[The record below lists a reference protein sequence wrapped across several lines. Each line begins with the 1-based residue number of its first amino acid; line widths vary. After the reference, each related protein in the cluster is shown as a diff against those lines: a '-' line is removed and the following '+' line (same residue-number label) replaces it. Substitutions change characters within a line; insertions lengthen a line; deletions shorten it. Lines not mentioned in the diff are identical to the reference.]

1 MGMYR
6 VFAGPDGESH
16 IEELDAER
24 KTALTS
30 PMNVAEVKLQH
41 IAEPRVMDFHPLPDR
56 RLIIHLTGEVEIE
69 LSDGTKQIFRSGD
82 MRLMEVLTGKG
93 HAHRDL
99 TPTTDAAYI
108 ILKD

>member
-1 MGMYR
+1 MAMYR

-16 IEELDAER
+16 IEVLDEER
-24 KTALTS
+24 KNALTS
-30 PMNVAEVKLQH
+30 PMNVAEVKLQR
-41 IAEPRVMDFHPLPDR
+41 ITEPRVMDFHPLPDR

-82 MRLMEVLTGKG
+82 MRLMEDLTGKG

-99 TPTTDAAYI
+99 TPTCDAAYI